1 MDSQRSAE
9 WCGRM
14 VRSWHLAVLRFAVTR
29 DNADRLGVL
38 AIANEIDGL
47 GRQSNEA
54 PEFRFFRNTSS
65 KLCAAILQQDDTA
78 EVILQ
83 QYLTQIDDVRL
94 KCALAAAL
102 EIKRRGREKG
112 RSNTSAALWRGL
124 PTRGNVQ
131 H

>member
-47 GRQSNEA
+47 GRQHEESNHFE
-54 PEFRFFRNTSS
+54 FFRKTSL
-65 KLCAAILQQDDTA
+65 KLCAAILQQDETA
-78 EVILQ
+78 EVVLRE
-83 QYLTQIDDVRL
+83 YLTQIDDVRL
-94 KCALAAAL
+94 KRALAAAL
-102 EIKRRGREKG
+102 GLGREAREKG